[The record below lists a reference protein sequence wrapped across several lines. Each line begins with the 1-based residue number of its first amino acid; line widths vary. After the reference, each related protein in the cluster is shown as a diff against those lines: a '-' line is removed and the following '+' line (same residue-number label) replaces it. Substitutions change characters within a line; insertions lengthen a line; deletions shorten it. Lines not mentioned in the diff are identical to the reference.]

1 MAEVAASGSGEAG
14 VELTLMGVSI
24 GAALGGIGLAAFF
37 FLARRAAAEAMA
49 ARFAPVHRL
58 LLNKYYV
65 DELYEA
71 ALVRPIMAVS
81 RVVLWR
87 GVDVGVIDRSVNGVA
102 AIAGGLGA
110 AIRRVQTGSV
120 RSYAATLLVGAVLL
134 VGYYLW

>member
-1 MAEVAASGSGEAG
+1 
-14 VELTLMGVSI
+14 
-24 GAALGGIGLAAFF
+24 
-37 FLARRAAAEAMA
+37 
-49 ARFAPVHRL
+49 VHRL

-120 RSYAATLLVGAVLL
+120 RSYAATLLVGAVFL